1 MNYRLF
7 VLVLGTFIIGTDDF
21 VIAGL
26 LPSMANDMNV
36 SIAAAGQLVT
46 AFAIAYA
53 VSAPVLGTLTFNM
66 SVKTLLV
73 LSMTVFTIANGFS
86 AVVTSFEWLFVTRI
100 IAALAAAVFTP
111 LAMAASTSLVPDTMR
126 GKALSFVIAGI
137 TVGLILGAPI
147 GTWIGNE
154 FTWRYS
160 FGFVALVSL
169 VTVIGVLLF
178 LPRIEREA
186 SISIKER
193 LKSFNK
199 VIMLTLT
206 VSMIGT
212 TGGFMTYTYI
222 APLIT
227 EITSVQNI
235 SIFLFLLGIGA
246 LFGNLVGGYLTDHIG
261 APKTLKLLLLGFA
274 ILLMVFSLLTLLEPS
289 MLSIVLVGLLSLIW
303 GIPGFGMNPALNAF
317 LISLN
322 PKQASM
328 ILSFSASALYIG
340 IGLGAILGG
349 GVISIASVHY
359 VGLGSGIL
367 VLVAFLLF
375 IFVNRAVHKKPGKGN
390 SITREV

>member
-26 LPSMANDMNV
+26 LPSIANDMNV

-169 VTVIGVLLF
+169 VTAIGVLLF

-186 SISIKER
+186 SISIK
-193 LKSFNK
+193 
-199 VIMLTLT
+199 
-206 VSMIGT
+206 
-212 TGGFMTYTYI
+212 
-222 APLIT
+222 
-227 EITSVQNI
+227 
-235 SIFLFLLGIGA
+235 
-246 LFGNLVGGYLTDHIG
+246 
-261 APKTLKLLLLGFA
+261 
-274 ILLMVFSLLTLLEPS
+274 
-289 MLSIVLVGLLSLIW
+289 
-303 GIPGFGMNPALNAF
+303 
-317 LISLN
+317 
-322 PKQASM
+322 
-328 ILSFSASALYIG
+328 
-340 IGLGAILGG
+340 
-349 GVISIASVHY
+349 
-359 VGLGSGIL
+359 
-367 VLVAFLLF
+367 
-375 IFVNRAVHKKPGKGN
+375 
-390 SITREV
+390 

>member
-26 LPSMANDMNV
+26 LPSIANDMNV
-36 SIAAAGQLVT
+36 SIVAAGQLVT

-73 LSMTVFTIANGFS
+73 SSMTVFTIANGFS

-160 FGFVALVSL
+160 FWFVALVSL
-169 VTVIGVLLF
+169 VTAIGVLLF

-246 LFGNLVGGYLTDHIG
+246 LFGNLVGGYLTDRIG
-261 APKTLKLLLLGFA
+261 APKTLKLSLLGFA

-289 MLSIVLVGLLSLIW
+289 MLSIVLVGLLSLLW
-303 GIPGFGMNPALNAF
+303 GIPGFGMNPALNSF
-317 LISLN
+317 LISSN

-349 GVISIASVHY
+349 GVISITSVHY
-359 VGLGSGIL
+359 VGLGSGLL
-367 VLVAFLLF
+367 VLAAFMLF
-375 IFVNRAVHKKPGKGN
+375 VFVNRAVHKKPGKGN
-390 SITREV
+390 SIVREV